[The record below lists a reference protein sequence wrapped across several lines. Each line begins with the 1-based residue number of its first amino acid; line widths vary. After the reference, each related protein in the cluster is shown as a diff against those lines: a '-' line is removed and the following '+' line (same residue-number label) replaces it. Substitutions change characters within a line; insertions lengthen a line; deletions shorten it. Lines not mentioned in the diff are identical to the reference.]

1 MVTYCQRCVMP
12 DTRPG
17 EWKTLAEPFDKDG
30 VCVACRNYE
39 KRKTINWDARWK
51 LLEDTCNKYR
61 KSDGNYDCVIPVSG
75 GKDSTFLVYTMR
87 EVLGMNPLLVNVS
100 DPFTH
105 TKAGE
110 ANLHNVSDT
119 FNCDVVQFRISE
131 DLFRRA
137 ARSNF
142 EEFLEPLILVEAAIY
157 TIPLAMAMRY
167 KIPFL
172 VQGEDP
178 NYEYGSTEKDSP
190 TLNRHYEKILNAAG
204 LDFWTKRGFSEREL
218 NCLVLP
224 NDTLGDTHAIPMS
237 YYVPWND
244 YEHMELAKRWGF
256 RDLAHEWKREYAFED
271 FNQIDSQGWV
281 VDLWCKWPKFG
292 YARATDIA
300 CRWIRE
306 SRITRDEALRITKEK
321 DPILDEVAF
330 RDFLDFTGYSVR
342 EFWSTVEKFWN
353 PMLFE
358 KKNGIWKLRCNDGS
372 LE

>member
-1 MVTYCQRCVMP
+1 MKLCTKCVML

-17 EWKTLAEPFDKDG
+17 EWKTVAEPFDKEG

-39 KRKTINWDARWK
+39 KRKSIDWATRWK
-51 LLEDTCNKYR
+51 LLEDTCNIFR
-61 KSDGNYDCVIPVSG
+61 KSDGNYDCVVPVSG
-75 GKDSTFLVYTMR
+75 GKDSTFLVYMMR

-110 ANLHNVSDT
+110 ANLHNISDT

-131 DLFRRA
+131 DLFRRVV
-137 ARSNF
+137 RSNF

-157 TIPLAMAMRY
+157 TVPLAMTMRY

-178 NYEYGSTEKDSP
+178 AYEYGSVEKDSP
-190 TLNRHYEKILNAAG
+190 TLNRHYEKILRAAG
-204 LDFWTKRGFSEREL
+204 LDFWTKRGFSKKEL

-224 NDTLGDTHAIPMS
+224 NETLGDTHAIPMS
-237 YYVPWND
+237 YYVPWNG

-256 RDLAHEWKREYAFED
+256 RDLTHEWSREYAFENWD
-271 FNQIDSQGWV
+271 QIDSEGWV
-281 VDLWCKWPKFG
+281 VDLWLKWPKFQF
-292 YARATDIA
+292 ARSCDIA

-306 SRITRDEALRITKEK
+306 GRITREKAIELVKEHDPKLDQVAL
-321 DPILDEVAF
+321 D
-330 RDFLDFTGYSVR
+330 DFLQFSGYSVR
-342 EFWSTVEKFWN
+342 EFWNIVEPFWN
-353 PMLFE
+353 RDLFE
-358 KKNGIWKLRCNDGS
+358 KKDSIWKPKS
-372 LE
+372 KIM